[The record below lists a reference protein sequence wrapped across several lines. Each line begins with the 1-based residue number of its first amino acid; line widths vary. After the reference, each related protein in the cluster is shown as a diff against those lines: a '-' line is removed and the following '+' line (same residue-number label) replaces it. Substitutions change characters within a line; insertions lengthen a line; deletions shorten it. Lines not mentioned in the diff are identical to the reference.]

1 MDVCLEAVQFTGLL
15 LLVTYEYTAYLVL
28 VINVFRLVAFL
39 NDIHCFVKARTV
51 SQRQY
56 RKTKAWQV

>member
-28 VINVFRLVAFL
+28 VINFFRLVAFL
-39 NDIHCFVKARTV
+39 NDIHRFVKARTV

-56 RKTKAWQV
+56 RKAWQV